1 MTTARS
7 KESEHN
13 NSDEQKAAPLEE
25 QQPVTPDGP
34 EAVAPNEE
42 PIAPIND
49 EQEVVLDTE
58 FDWTTLEADE
68 AATTLIPES
77 LARKYIAFPAR
88 LEDGKLLVVMANP
101 KDYRALQSLEMRA
114 RMEVIPIPSP
124 ADDIINAIDLHYS
137 SSMPDR
143 ITQSMDNRYVAKAGE
158 HEEVREIPLVLGSEE
173 DEDSDSSP
181 VIQAIDSLISQ
192 AVKARST
199 DIHIEPMEDRV
210 RVRFRIDG
218 FLQEVARLP
227 LAAHGALVSRLKIMS
242 GMDIAERRRPQDG
255 HFAVKVGES
264 SIEVRSATSD
274 TVHGEMAVLRILNK
288 SLKLFSLDDLGMMEH
303 SRTAMRR
310 LLGAPYGI
318 LLVSGPTGAGKTTTL
333 YAALNEMDSRRTNII
348 TIEDPVEYRFPGVN
362 SIQINDKAGLTFPAS
377 LRAVLRMDPDT
388 VLVGEIRDAE
398 TARIAVQAA
407 LTGHLVMSSV
417 HANDAVRAVS
427 RMVDLGVE
435 PFLLSSALLGVVSQR
450 MVRMICDHCET
461 ELVPEGDE
469 ATAAIE
475 MGFKPDQAMKKGEG
489 CYFCSFTGYRGRTGL
504 YEILVATE
512 EFRQQILV
520 ETDNTKLLATAKS
533 NGFRSMRDDGLEKV
547 EKGLTSPSEVMRSVY
562 SL

>member
-1 MTTARS
+1 MTT
-7 KESEHN
+7 
-13 NSDEQKAAPLEE
+13 L
-25 QQPVTPDGP
+25 PDT
-34 EAVAPNEE
+34 
-42 PIAPIND
+42 ND
-49 EQEVVLDTE
+49 EMDERQAQGTAAEKS
-58 FDWTTLEADE
+58 FDWTTLDNAE
-68 AATTLIPES
+68 AATSLLPES

-88 LEDGKLLVVMANP
+88 VEEGKLLVVMANP

-114 RMEVIPIPSP
+114 RMEVIPIPGT
-124 ADDIINAIDLHYS
+124 ADDIINAIDIHYS
-137 SSMPDR
+137 SSMPTSISDA
-143 ITQSMDNRYVAKAGE
+143 MDTRYLTKGDAIKDI
-158 HEEVREIPLVLGSEE
+158 REIPLVLATEE
-173 DEDSDSSP
+173 AIRDETESSP

-227 LAAHGALVSRLKIMS
+227 LAAHGALISRLKIMS
-242 GMDIAERRRPQDG
+242 AMDIAERRRPQDG
-255 HFAVKVGES
+255 HFAVKVGET
-264 SIEVRSATSD
+264 SIEVRAATTD

-288 SLKLFSLDDLGMMEH
+288 SLKLFSLDELGMVEH
-303 SRTAMRR
+303 STLAMRK

-318 LLVSGPTGAGKTTTL
+318 ILVSGPTGAGKTTTL
-333 YAALNEMDSRRTNII
+333 YAALNELDSKRTNII
-348 TIEDPVEYRFPGVN
+348 TIEDPVEYRFPGIN
-362 SIQINDKAGLTFPAS
+362 SIQINEKAGLTFALS
-377 LRAVLRMDPDT
+377 LRAVLRLDPDT

-450 MVRMICDHCET
+450 MVRRVCDHCSSKKA
-461 ELVPEGDE
+461 PEGDE
-469 ATAAIE
+469 ATATIE
-475 MGFKPDQAMKKGEG
+475 MGFDPSDELLIGEG

-504 YEILVATE
+504 YETLTATE
-512 EFRQQILV
+512 EFRQLILQQADNQELL
-520 ETDNTKLLATAKS
+520 ETARAS
-533 NGFRSMRDDGLEKV
+533 GFKTMKDDGVIKV
-547 EKGLTSPSEVMRSVY
+547 GNGITTPSEVMRSVY

>member
-1 MTTARS
+1 MTTVR
-7 KESEHN
+7 KDDKDLEL
-13 NSDEQKAAPLEE
+13 QAAGDTAGE
-25 QQPVTPDGP
+25 QQAERDEPVLEIAVEDELDIQIPDN
-34 EAVAPNEE
+34 A
-42 PIAPIND
+42 
-49 EQEVVLDTE
+49 
-58 FDWTTLEADE
+58 FDWTTLEANE
-68 AATTLIPES
+68 AATALIPEG

-88 LEDGKLLVVMANP
+88 VEEGKLLVVMANP

-114 RMEVIPIPSP
+114 RMEVIPVPSQ

-137 SSMPDR
+137 SSMPDS
-143 ITQSMDNRYVAKAGE
+143 ISSAMDNRYVAKTGE
-158 HEEVREIPLVLGSEE
+158 HEDVREIPLVLGSE
-173 DEDSDSSP
+173 DEDHDSNSSP

-218 FLQEVARLP
+218 FLQEVAKLP
-227 LAAHGALVSRLKIMS
+227 LASHGALISRLKIMS

-288 SLKLFSLDDLGMMEH
+288 SLKLFSLDDLGMLDH
-303 SRTAMRR
+303 SRNSMRK

-362 SIQINDKAGLTFPAS
+362 SIQINEKAGLTFPAS

-450 MVRMICDHCET
+450 MVRMICDHCMKES
-461 ELVPEGDE
+461 VPEGDD

-475 MGFKPDQAMKKGEG
+475 MGFDADKPMKKGEG

-512 EFRQQILV
+512 DFRQQILV
-520 ETDNTKLLATAKS
+520 ETDNAKLLGTAKKG
-533 NGFRSMRDDGLEKV
+533 GFRSMREDGLEKV
-547 EKGLTSPSEVMRSVY
+547 QKGLTSPTEVMRSVY

>member
-1 MTTARS
+1 MTTAKS
-7 KESEHN
+7 KEAEHN
-13 NSDEQKAAPLEE
+13 DSEDKQQLITDDEQQLN
-25 QQPVTPDGP
+25 PD
-34 EAVAPNEE
+34 V
-42 PIAPIND
+42 
-49 EQEVVLDTE
+49 E
-58 FDWTTLEADE
+58 FDWTTLEAGE
-68 AATTLIPES
+68 TATSVIPES
-77 LARKYIAFPAR
+77 LARKYVAFPAR
-88 LEDGKLLVVMANP
+88 IEEGKLLVVMANP

-114 RMEVIPIPSP
+114 RMEVIPIASP

-137 SSMPDR
+137 SSMPDS
-143 ITQSMDNRYVAKAGE
+143 ISSAMDNRYVAKAGE
-158 HEEVREIPLVLGSEE
+158 HEEVREIPLVLGTEEE

-227 LAAHGALVSRLKIMS
+227 LAAHGALISRLKIMS

-288 SLKLFSLDDLGMMEH
+288 SLKLFSLNDLGMMEH
-303 SRTAMRR
+303 STEAMRR

-362 SIQINDKAGLTFPAS
+362 SIQINEKAGLTFPAS

-450 MVRMICDHCET
+450 MVRMICDHCEK
-461 ELVPEGDE
+461 ELEPDGDE
-469 ATAAIE
+469 ANAALE
-475 MGFKPDQAMKKGEG
+475 MGFEPGTKLKQGEG

-520 ETDNTKLLATAKS
+520 ETDNAKLLETARG

-547 EKGLTSPSEVMRSVY
+547 QKGLTSPSEVMRSVY

>member
-1 MTTARS
+1 MTTIKGIEAD
-7 KESEHN
+7 N
-13 NSDEQKAAPLEE
+13 NELDLEL
-25 QQPVTPDGP
+25 DG
-34 EAVAPNEE
+34 
-42 PIAPIND
+42 
-49 EQEVVLDTE
+49 QTLDAE
-58 FDWTTLEADE
+58 FDWTSLEANP
-68 AATTLIPES
+68 AVTSLIPES

-88 LEDGKLLVVMANP
+88 IEEGKLLIVMANP
-101 KDYRALQSLEMRA
+101 KDYRALQSLEMRS
-114 RMEVIPIPSP
+114 RMEVIPVPSP
-124 ADDIINAIDLHYS
+124 ADDIINAIDINYS
-137 SSMPDR
+137 SSMPDS
-143 ITQSMDNRYVAKAGE
+143 ISSAMDNRYIADAGDE
-158 HEEVREIPLVLGSEE
+158 SDIREIPLVLASE
-173 DEDSDSSP
+173 DEDDSDASP
-181 VIQAIDSLISQ
+181 VVQAIDSLISQ

-227 LAAHGALVSRLKIMS
+227 LAAHGALISRLKIMA

-264 SIEVRSATSD
+264 SIEVRAATSD

-288 SLKLFSLDDLGMMEH
+288 SLKLFSLDDLGMLEH

-388 VLVGEIRDAE
+388 ILVGEIRDAE

-407 LTGHLVMSSV
+407 LTGHLVMTSV
-417 HANDAVRAVS
+417 HANDSVRAVS

-450 MVRMICDHCET
+450 MVRMVCEHCQSEQ
-461 ELVPEGDE
+461 VPEGDD
-469 ATAAIE
+469 ATATIE
-475 MGFKPDQAMKKGEG
+475 MGFDPAKPMKKGDG

-520 ETDNTKLLATAKS
+520 ESDVSKLLETARR
-533 NGFRSMRDDGLEKV
+533 NGFRSMRDDGIEKV
-547 EKGLTSPSEVMRSVY
+547 EKGLTSPAEVMRSVY

>member
-7 KESEHN
+7 KEAEEAEMEM
-13 NSDEQKAAPLEE
+13 DEGQ
-25 QQPVTPDGP
+25 
-34 EAVAPNEE
+34 
-42 PIAPIND
+42 
-49 EQEVVLDTE
+49 VLDRE
-58 FDWTTLEADE
+58 FDWTTLETNE
-68 AATTLIPES
+68 AATSLIPES

-88 LEDGKLLVVMANP
+88 VEEGKLLVVMANP

-114 RMEVIPIPSP
+114 RMEVIPVPSP
-124 ADDIINAIDLHYS
+124 PDDIINAIDIHYS
-137 SSMPDR
+137 SSMPDS
-143 ITQSMDNRYVAKAGE
+143 ISSAMDTRYVARAGD
-158 HEEVREIPLVLGSEE
+158 HEEVREIPLVLASEDE
-173 DEDSDSSP
+173 EDSDSSP

-218 FLQEVARLP
+218 FLQEVAKLP
-227 LAAHGALVSRLKIMS
+227 LAAHGALISRLKIMS

-264 SIEVRSATSD
+264 SIEVRAATSD
-274 TVHGEMAVLRILNK
+274 TVHGEMSVLRILNK
-288 SLKLFSLDDLGMMEH
+288 SLKLFSLDDLGMLSH
-303 SRTAMRR
+303 ARNAMRR
-310 LLGAPYGI
+310 LLAAPYGI

-333 YAALNEMDSRRTNII
+333 YAALNEMDSARTNII

-362 SIQINDKAGLTFPAS
+362 SIQINDKAGLTFAAS

-450 MVRMICDHCET
+450 MVRMICDHCVT
-461 ELVPEGDE
+461 EKVPEGDD
-469 ATAAIE
+469 AAAAIE
-475 MGFKPDQAMKKGEG
+475 MGFDAEKPMRKGEG

-512 EFRQQILV
+512 DFRQQILV
-520 ETDNTKLLATAKS
+520 ETDNSKLLGTARK

-547 EKGLTSPSEVMRSVY
+547 EKGITSPSEVMRSVY

>member
-1 MTTARS
+1 MTTV
-7 KESEHN
+7 
-13 NSDEQKAAPLEE
+13 SDDERNIEMEE
-25 QQPVTPDGP
+25 VTPQ
-34 EAVAPNEE
+34 A
-42 PIAPIND
+42 
-49 EQEVVLDTE
+49 LDRE
-58 FDWTTLEADE
+58 FDWTTLEANE

-88 LEDGKLLVVMANP
+88 VEEGKLLVVMANP

-114 RMEVIPIPSP
+114 RMEVIPVPSE

-137 SSMPDR
+137 SSMPDS
-143 ITQSMDNRYVAKAGE
+143 ISSAMDNRYVAKVGE
-158 HEEVREIPLVLGSEE
+158 HEDVREIPLVLGSEDE
-173 DEDSDSSP
+173 DDSDSSP

-227 LAAHGALVSRLKIMS
+227 LAAHGALISRLKIMS

-288 SLKLFSLDDLGMMEH
+288 SLKLFSLDDLGMLDH
-303 SRTAMRR
+303 SRTAMRK

-362 SIQINDKAGLTFPAS
+362 SIQINEKAGLTFPAS

-450 MVRMICDHCET
+450 MVRMICDHCVKDK
-461 ELVPEGDE
+461 VPEGDD
-469 ATAAIE
+469 AAAAIE
-475 MGFKPDQAMKKGEG
+475 MGFKPDQPMKQGEG

-512 EFRQQILV
+512 DFRQQVLV
-520 ETDNTKLLATAKS
+520 ETDNAKLLETAKA

-547 EKGLTSPSEVMRSVY
+547 QAGLTSPTEVMRSVY

>member
-1 MTTARS
+1 MTTS
-7 KESEHN
+7 PIQPEGMEP
-13 NSDEQKAAPLEE
+13 ELEE
-25 QQPVTPDGP
+25 ML
-34 EAVAPNEE
+34 
-42 PIAPIND
+42 
-49 EQEVVLDTE
+49 LDTE
-58 FDWTTLEADE
+58 FDWTTLENSE
-68 AATTLIPES
+68 AATSLIPES

-88 LEDGKLLVVMANP
+88 VHEGKLLVVMANP

-114 RMEVIPIPSP
+114 RMEVIPVPSP

-137 SSMPDR
+137 SSMPDSISSAVDR
-143 ITQSMDNRYVAKAGE
+143 RYVASAGD
-158 HEEVREIPLVLGSEE
+158 HAEVREIPLVAV
-173 DEDSDSSP
+173 DESDDENETSP

-227 LAAHGALVSRLKIMS
+227 LAAHGALISRLKIMA

-288 SLKLFSLDDLGMMEH
+288 SLKLFSLDDLGMMSH
-303 SRTAMRR
+303 STNAMRR
-310 LLGAPYGI
+310 LLAAPYGI

-333 YAALNEMDSRRTNII
+333 YAALNEMDSARTNII

-450 MVRMICDHCET
+450 MVRRVCDHCVT
-461 ELVPEGDE
+461 DKVAEGDE
-469 ATAAIE
+469 ATATIE
-475 MGFKPDQAMKKGEG
+475 MGFDPAQPMKAGEG

-504 YEILVATE
+504 YEILTATE
-512 EFRQQILV
+512 DFRQQILI
-520 ETDNTKLLATAKS
+520 ETDNSKLLETVRK
-533 NGFRSMRDDGLEKV
+533 NGFRSMKDDGVEKV
-547 EKGLTSPSEVMRSVY
+547 QKGITTPSEVMRSVY

>member
-1 MTTARS
+1 MTTAKS
-7 KESEHN
+7 KESESN
-13 NSDEQKAAPLEE
+13 DSDDQDLI
-25 QQPVTPDGP
+25 V
-34 EAVAPNEE
+34 
-42 PIAPIND
+42 PIDP
-49 EQEVVLDTE
+49 EQEEEVLLDKE
-58 FDWTTLEADE
+58 FDWTTLEADA
-68 AATTLIPES
+68 AATSVVPEA

-88 LEDGKLLVVMANP
+88 VVEGKLVVVMANP
-101 KDYRALQSLEMRA
+101 KDYRALQSLEMRS
-114 RMEVIPIPSP
+114 RMEVIPIASP

-137 SSMPDR
+137 SSMPDS
-143 ITQSMDNRYVAKAGE
+143 ISSAMDNRYVARAGE
-158 HEEVREIPLVLGSEE
+158 HEEIREIPLVIGNEE

-227 LAAHGALVSRLKIMS
+227 LAAHGALISRLKIMS
-242 GMDIAERRRPQDG
+242 AMDIAERRRPQDG
-255 HFAVKVGES
+255 HFSVKVGES

-288 SLKLFSLDDLGMMEH
+288 SLKLFSLDDLGMLEY
-303 SRTAMRR
+303 SRNAMRK

-377 LRAVLRMDPDT
+377 LRAVLRLDPDT
-388 VLVGEIRDAE
+388 ILVGEIRDAE

-461 ELVPEGDE
+461 MAEPEGDE

-475 MGFKPDQAMKKGEG
+475 MGFQPGEKLKKGEG

-512 EFRQQILV
+512 DFRQQILV
-520 ETDNTKLLATAKS
+520 ETDNSKLLATAKS

-547 EKGLTSPSEVMRSVY
+547 QKGLTSPSEVMRSVY

>member
-7 KESEHN
+7 KEAEFN
-13 NSDEQKAAPLEE
+13 ESDDDELK
-25 QQPVTPDGP
+25 VT
-34 EAVAPNEE
+34 A
-42 PIAPIND
+42 
-49 EQEVVLDTE
+49 DTE

-68 AATTLIPES
+68 AATSVIPES

-88 LEDGKLLVVMANP
+88 VEEGKLVVVMANP

-114 RMEVIPIPSP
+114 RMEVIPIASP
-124 ADDIINAIDLHYS
+124 ADDIVNAIDLHYS
-137 SSMPDR
+137 SSMPDS
-143 ITQSMDNRYVAKAGE
+143 ISSAMDSRYVAKAGE
-158 HEEVREIPLVLGSEE
+158 HEEVREIPLVLGSED
-173 DEDSDSSP
+173 DEDADSSP

-227 LAAHGALVSRLKIMS
+227 LAAHGALISRLKIMS

-255 HFAVKVGES
+255 HFAVKVGGS

-288 SLKLFSLDDLGMMEH
+288 SLKLFSLNDLGMLEH
-303 SRTAMRR
+303 STDAMKR

-362 SIQINDKAGLTFPAS
+362 SIQINEKAGLTFPAS

-461 ELVPEGDE
+461 EKPPEGDE
-469 ATAAIE
+469 ATAALE
-475 MGFKPDQAMKKGEG
+475 MGFKPEAKLKSGEG

-512 EFRQQILV
+512 DFRQQILV
-520 ETDNTKLLATAKS
+520 ETDNAKLLETAKS
-533 NGFRSMRDDGLEKV
+533 NGFRTMRDDGLAKV
-547 EKGLTSPSEVMRSVY
+547 QKGLTSPSEVMRSVY

>member
-1 MTTARS
+1 MTTAKS
-7 KESEHN
+7 KNAE
-13 NSDEQKAAPLEE
+13 NSKLDAGVETLPIPVEELDEQA
-25 QQPVTPDGP
+25 
-34 EAVAPNEE
+34 
-42 PIAPIND
+42 
-49 EQEVVLDTE
+49 LDAE
-58 FDWTTLEADE
+58 FDWTTLEANE

-88 LEDGKLLVVMANP
+88 IQEGKLLIVMANP
-101 KDYRALQSLEMRA
+101 KDYRALQSLEMRS
-114 RMEVIPIPSP
+114 RMEVIPVPSP
-124 ADDIINAIDLHYS
+124 ADDIINAIDIHYS
-137 SSMPDR
+137 SSMPDS
-143 ITQSMDNRYVAKAGE
+143 ISSAMDSRYLKE
-158 HEEVREIPLVLGSEE
+158 SDDNSDIREIPLVLASEE
-173 DEDSDSSP
+173 EEDSDSSP

-227 LAAHGALVSRLKIMS
+227 LAAHGALISRLKIMA
-242 GMDIAERRRPQDG
+242 GMDIAERHKPQDG
-255 HFAVKVGES
+255 HFAVKVGPA
-264 SIEVRSATSD
+264 SIEVRAASSD

-288 SLKLFSLDDLGMMEH
+288 SLKLFSLNDLGMLDH
-303 SRTAMRR
+303 STSAMRR

-362 SIQINDKAGLTFPAS
+362 SIQINEKAGLTFPAS

-388 VLVGEIRDAE
+388 ILVGEIRDAE

-450 MVRMICDHCET
+450 MVRMVCDHCET
-461 ELVPEGDE
+461 ESVPEGDD
-469 ATAAIE
+469 ATAALE
-475 MGFKPDQAMKKGEG
+475 MGFDATKPMKKGEG
-489 CYFCSFTGYRGRTGL
+489 CYFCSYTGYRGRTGL

-512 EFRQQILV
+512 EFRKQILV
-520 ETDNTKLLATAKS
+520 ETDNSKLLETAKR
-533 NGFRSMRDDGLEKV
+533 NGFRSMRDDGLEKID
-547 EKGLTSPSEVMRSVY
+547 KGMTSPSEVMRSVY

>member
-7 KESEHN
+7 KESEQN
-13 NSDEQKAAPLEE
+13 EPVNEE
-25 QQPVTPDGP
+25 QI
-34 EAVAPNEE
+34 VAPVDGDE
-42 PIAPIND
+42 
-49 EQEVVLDTE
+49 EQELIVDTE
-58 FDWTTLEADE
+58 FDWTSLEADE
-68 AATTLIPES
+68 AATTLVPES

-88 LEDGKLLVVMANP
+88 VVEGKLVVVMANP

-137 SSMPDR
+137 SSMPDS
-143 ITQSMDNRYVAKAGE
+143 ISSAMDNRYVAKAGE

-218 FLQEVARLP
+218 FLQEVAKLP

-303 SRTAMRR
+303 SRNAMRR

-461 ELVPEGDE
+461 EIVPEGDE

-475 MGFKPDQAMKKGEG
+475 MGFKPGEAMKKGEG

-512 EFRQQILV
+512 DFRQQILV
-520 ETDNTKLLATAKS
+520 ETDNSKLLETARS

-547 EKGLTSPSEVMRSVY
+547 QKGLTSPSEVMRSVY